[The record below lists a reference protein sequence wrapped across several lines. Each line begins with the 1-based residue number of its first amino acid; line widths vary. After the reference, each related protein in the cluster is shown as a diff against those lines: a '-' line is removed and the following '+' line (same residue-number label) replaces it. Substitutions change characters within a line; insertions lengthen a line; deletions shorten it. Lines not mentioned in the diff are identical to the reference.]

1 MTYHRDGGQRGG
13 GKELFR
19 ELYEAY
25 YAPLCLYAFR
35 FVREMPAAEDIV
47 ADIFAALWD
56 RLPEMELRDGTAGG
70 YLHSAVKNRCLNHL
84 KHRLYELGYMENCAR
99 QEPVYASSPDA
110 LYGPQE
116 LYALLHRTLER
127 LPENY
132 RTVFVKSAL
141 EGRTYDEIAEAMQVR
156 VQSVN
161 RYKQRAV
168 EQLRRELGPY
178 LALLAAWGMLHN
190 L

>member
-56 RLPEMELRDGTAGG
+56 RLPEMELRDGRADTCTAP
-70 YLHSAVKNRCLNHL
+70 SKTAV
-84 KHRLYELGYMENCAR
+84 
-99 QEPVYASSPDA
+99 
-110 LYGPQE
+110 
-116 LYALLHRTLER
+116 
-127 LPENY
+127 
-132 RTVFVKSAL
+132 
-141 EGRTYDEIAEAMQVR
+141 
-156 VQSVN
+156 
-161 RYKQRAV
+161 
-168 EQLRRELGPY
+168 
-178 LALLAAWGMLHN
+178 
-190 L
+190 

>member
-1 MTYHRDGGQRGG
+1 
-13 GKELFR
+13 
-19 ELYEAY
+19 
-25 YAPLCLYAFR
+25 
-35 FVREMPAAEDIV
+35 
-47 ADIFAALWD
+47 
-56 RLPEMELRDGTAGG
+56 
-70 YLHSAVKNRCLNHL
+70 
-84 KHRLYELGYMENCAR
+84 MENCAR

-141 EGRTYDEIAEAMQVR
+141 EGRTYDEIAEEMQVS
-156 VQSVN
+156 VKSVN

>member
-13 GKELFR
+13 GKNSSANCTR
-19 ELYEAY
+19 RIT
-25 YAPLCLYAFR
+25 PRLCLYAFR

-132 RTVFVKSAL
+132 RTGFS
-141 EGRTYDEIAEAMQVR
+141 
-156 VQSVN
+156 
-161 RYKQRAV
+161 
-168 EQLRRELGPY
+168 
-178 LALLAAWGMLHN
+178 
-190 L
+190 